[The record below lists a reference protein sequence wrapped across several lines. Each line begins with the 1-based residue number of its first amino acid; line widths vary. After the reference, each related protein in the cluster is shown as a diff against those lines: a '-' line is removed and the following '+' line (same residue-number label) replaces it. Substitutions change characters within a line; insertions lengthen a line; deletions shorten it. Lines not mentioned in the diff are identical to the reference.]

1 MKLLSLC
8 DPTQYKRPPLD
19 VPAFYQKLA
28 SDKRV
33 TFYHMPAPD
42 VTAVGELLPDVR
54 AIATPNSLTYNEF
67 VTLGNSTSQT
77 LSLEDIDLVFCR
89 TLKPYAPTYLNK
101 LSQWENFTQFVN
113 SPSSKQR
120 QMAANFLLSIAE
132 SYMPETIVTAR
143 CDEAHQFFEQHQ
155 VIVAKTENS
164 TGGRGV
170 FKIYYENGQYC
181 VDNILTGI
189 GTFANFSKVMGFL
202 QSDCVSGSCEAIQ
215 FSRYLPNT
223 LAGDKRVVV
232 VDGEIYGSYLRKSKS
247 GHWVNNVS
255 ADGTCTL
262 ADISANE
269 REAIAQTVGH
279 YQQMGLHT
287 LGYDFLMDDD
297 GTWRISEINAGN
309 IGGFAR
315 LEQLTGEP
323 VMNRLIDWLLAFANA
338 HRSIQNSVQ
347 RSVND
352 APETAAKAAPKA
364 PPKAPPEKT
373 LTSREFSEDSHLAYA
388 YSR

>member
-19 VPAFYQKLA
+19 VPAFYQQLA
-28 SDKRV
+28 RDRRV
-33 TFYHMPAPD
+33 TLYHMPAPD
-42 VTAVGELLPDVR
+42 VITGGDQLPEIR
-54 AIATPNSLTYNEF
+54 AIAAPNSLTYSEF
-67 VTLGNSTSQT
+67 VSLGDQPSQII
-77 LSLEDIDLVFCR
+77 SLEDIDLVFCR

-101 LSQWENFTQFVN
+101 LSQWEHFTQFVN
-113 SPSSKQR
+113 SPISKQR
-120 QMAANFLLSIAE
+120 QMEADFLLSIAQP
-132 SYMPETIVTAR
+132 YMPDTIVTAR
-143 CDEAHQFFEQHQ
+143 CDEAHAFFEKHQ
-155 VIVAKTENS
+155 VIVAKTSNS

-181 VDNILTGI
+181 VDNILTGT
-189 GTFANFSKVMGFL
+189 GTFPDFSHVMKCL
-202 QSDCVSGSCEAIQ
+202 QSDCINGNCEAIQ
-215 FSRYLPNT
+215 FCRYLPNT
-223 LAGDKRVVV
+223 IAGDKRVVV
-232 VDGEIYGSYLRKSKS
+232 VNGEIYGSYLRKSKS

-262 ADISANE
+262 AGISEDE
-269 REAIAQTVGH
+269 REAIAQTVGY

-323 VMNRLIDWLLAFANA
+323 VMNRLIDWLLAFAQVPSNLQ
-338 HRSIQNSVQ
+338 H
-347 RSVND
+347 SVNCD
-352 APETAAKAAPKA
+352 PEKRTEKA
-364 PPKAPPEKT
+364 PEKT
-373 LTSREFSEDSHLAYA
+373 IISREFSEDSHLAHTC
-388 YSR
+388 SR